1 MHVKFAHVP
10 RNENRLAD
18 WLAGVGI
25 ARESNT
31 DLFDLYP
38 PLRPDPTNATVHVPY
53 GAEQQAPSEPW
64 CVECKQGIG
73 Q

>member
-1 MHVKFAHVP
+1 MHVEFAHIP
-10 RNENRLAD
+10 RNDNRLAD

-25 ARESNT
+25 GRESNT

-53 GAEQQAPSEPW
+53 GVEQQALSE
-64 CVECKQGIG
+64 
-73 Q
+73 